1 MVRAWTLS
9 GLGYSKGGTVRDG
22 GHWLTALI
30 RSRRCCHLT
39 GTRRR
44 EKMKDGRGWF
54 GQGPPLTGFAVLPH
68 LSPAVAPRRPSVRQ
82 AQARGGAAGHLKTGR
97 CRAAAPASSRRLMPP
112 GRRSST
118 ERARRSSNQPPPHSD
133 HRRPHLTRSTFDR
146 IAAPPRLSCPRTARA
161 TMVACRGQRHI
172 IP

>member
-30 RSRRCCHLT
+30 RSRRCCRLT

-54 GQGPPLTGFAVLPH
+54 GQGPPLTGWSAHGLV
-68 LSPAVAPRRPSVRQ
+68 RP
-82 AQARGGAAGHLKTGR
+82 L
-97 CRAAAPASSRRLMPP
+97 P
-112 GRRSST
+112 GRDRELRASRGLRT
-118 ERARRSSNQPPPHSD
+118 RKARR
-133 HRRPHLTRSTFDR
+133 
-146 IAAPPRLSCPRTARA
+146 
-161 TMVACRGQRHI
+161 
-172 IP
+172 